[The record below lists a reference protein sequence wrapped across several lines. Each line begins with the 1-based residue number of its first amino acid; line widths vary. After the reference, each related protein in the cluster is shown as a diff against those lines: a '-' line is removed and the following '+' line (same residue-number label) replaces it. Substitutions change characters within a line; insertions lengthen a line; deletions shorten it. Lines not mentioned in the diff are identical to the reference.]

1 MAELVIAEKPSVA
14 RSIADVLGAREK
26 HEGYLQGH
34 GFIVSWC
41 IGHLIASAVPEEYDE
56 KYKVWKYEDL
66 PIIPDRWK
74 YTVIAQTGK
83 QFVVLKKLM
92 HDPNVT
98 GVVCATDAGRE
109 GELIFR
115 LVYEAAGCKLPVRR
129 LWISSLEK
137 EAIAQGFGML
147 KDASEYDNLY
157 QAALCRDHADWLVG
171 MNATRLFS
179 LLYGRTLKVGRVMS
193 PTLAMIVNR
202 EESIRGFVPEKF
214 YTVCLDSKICAVS
227 ERMSSRE
234 DAEALRQ
241 SCDGQDAVIEQ
252 METKKIQQN
261 PPRLFDLT
269 TLQREA
275 NQIFGFTAKQT
286 LDFAQ
291 SLYEKQLI
299 TYPRTDSQYLTHES
313 EGKMKKLVSALYA
326 ALPFTSGLTPQL
338 NPSQVINDK
347 KVSDHHAIIPTW
359 KAASSYG
366 KIPEGENAL
375 LTLIMVRTICALGDP
390 CLCEDVA
397 VRVVCADHPFSA
409 KARKTLRMGWKAAWN
424 TFRGGF
430 GSKGSFEEDDAPP
443 FPDNLKEGDILPAV
457 KASVKEG
464 TTMPPKHYTE
474 SSILAA
480 MENAGSADMP
490 EDAERKGIGTPATR
504 AGILE
509 KLISEGL
516 VERKGNSKTKSL
528 IPTEKGKSLIA
539 VLPEQLQSPLLT
551 AEWEQRLKQ
560 IEKGEASPETFLQ
573 EINEMIAS
581 LVETAQRD
589 PIADTLFPSNENSVG
604 KCPNCGAAVIE
615 KPQGFFCENRVC
627 PFRLWKKNSL
637 LMQEGKPPTR
647 QLIHTLLTDG
657 QVYVRGL
664 RSKNGRNYSAT
675 LILDCAEDGSARVRP
690 VFNQ

>member
-14 RSIADVLGAREK
+14 RSIAEVLGAREK
-26 HEGYLQGH
+26 QEGYLQGH

-41 IGHLIASAVPEEYDE
+41 FGHLVESAKPEEYDR

-92 HDPNVT
+92 HDPNIT

-137 EAIAQGFGML
+137 EAISQGFGML
-147 KDASEYDNLY
+147 KAGSEYDNLY
-157 QAALCRDHADWLVG
+157 QAAVCRDHADWLVG
-171 MNATRLFS
+171 INATRLYT

-202 EESIRGFVPEKF
+202 EESIRDFIPEKF
-214 YTVCLDSKICAVS
+214 YTVCLDSGISAVS
-227 ERMSSRE
+227 ERFSDR
-234 DAEALRQ
+234 AEAETLCGL
-241 SCDGQDAVIEQ
+241 CDGKNAVIDRI
-252 METKKIQQN
+252 ETKNTQQV

-269 TLQREA
+269 SLQREA

-286 LDFAQ
+286 LDYAQ

-313 EGKMKKLVSALYA
+313 EGKLSKLVSALYS
-326 ALPFTSGLTPQL
+326 ALPFVSGLTPQI
-338 NPSQVINDK
+338 NVSQVINDK

-366 KIPEGENAL
+366 KIPENENSL
-375 LTLIMVRTICALGDP
+375 LTLIAVRTICAVGNP
-390 CLCEDVA
+390 CLNEDVSITIS
-397 VRVVCADHPFSA
+397 CGGHSFSSKA
-409 KARKTLRMGWKAAWN
+409 KKITRMGWKAAWN
-424 TFRGGF
+424 TFRGSF
-430 GSKGSFEEDDAPP
+430 GAKGNFEEEEAVP
-443 FPDNLKEGDILPAV
+443 FPDNLKEGSILPAV

-464 TTMPPKHYTE
+464 TTTPPKHYTE
-474 SSILAA
+474 ATILTA

-490 EDAERKGIGTPATR
+490 EDAERRGIGTPATR

-509 KLISEGL
+509 KLIAEGL
-516 VERKGNSKTKSL
+516 VERKGNGKTKSL
-528 IPTEKGKSLIA
+528 IPTEKGTSLIA

-551 AEWEQRLKQ
+551 AEWEQKLKQ
-560 IEKGEASPETFLQ
+560 IEKGEASPEAFLN
-573 EINEMIAS
+573 EINEMITS
-581 LVETAQRD
+581 LVDTAQRD
-589 PIADTLFPSNENSVG
+589 PIANTLFPPGDNSVG
-604 KCPNCGAAVIE
+604 KCPDCGANVIE
-615 KPQGFFCENRVC
+615 KPKGFFCDNRTC
-627 PFRLWKKNSL
+627 SFRLWKDNSL
-637 LMQEGKPPTR
+637 LMNDGKPPTR
-647 QLIHTLLTDG
+647 LLIHDLLTDG
-657 QVYVRGL
+657 QVQVRGL
-664 RSKNGRNYSAT
+664 KSKNGRKYSAT
-675 LILDCAEDGSARVRP
+675 VVLDCSEDGSARVRP
-690 VFNQ
+690 VFNH